1 MQCDKI
7 IVWTGGLQKPL
18 KISQA
23 LPCNTEEG
31 ELNRCLDPSRPS
43 PAGQPH
49 PCAQWE
55 LLAIPVVNTG
65 LLYVG
70 RESELVWASGAGCE
84 LSQLSV
90 DPWESGPCVSLCSRP
105 PDALQAFVLD
115 FVFSKQRPG
124 RQWSVSWGGAGALA
138 DAQSCHLPTSASP
151 LPVPLFLVPQALPA
165 SLSLPL
171 PTPCCCLQPL
181 YGAGCERGRVV
192 PGTVSIVS

>member
-124 RQWSVSWGGAGALA
+124 RQWSVSWGGLEPW
-138 DAQSCHLPTSASP
+138 LMRSP
-151 LPVPLFLVPQALPA
+151 AT
-165 SLSLPL
+165 SLPL
-171 PTPCCCLQPL
+171 LLRYLFPFSWYLRLCQPPYPCPYPPL
-181 YGAGCERGRVV
+181 AVASNPCMGLG
-192 PGTVSIVS
+192 VSVGGLCQAQSP